1 MQPLWRHFTQIVGCD
16 KRLIDSL
23 GIRIFPRRL
32 FAEPAHNY
40 LTRLARFFFAASS
53 MKIIKMRIAARQ
65 IANAQMLSVQTKT
78 KLGIFLTT
86 SQWKPGRLILKRFG
100 GAE

>member
-1 MQPLWRHFTQIVGCD
+1 MQPIGRHFTQIVGCD

-53 MKIIKMRIAARQ
+53 MKIIKMTIA
-65 IANAQMLSVQTKT
+65 
-78 KLGIFLTT
+78 T
-86 SQWKPGRLILKRFG
+86 SQITNAKTLSGQSKTASAIFCTPPQPIEAGVRNPK
-100 GAE
+100 EV